1 MGLFNINK
9 EMLSILEAFKR
20 EADKRIDRLE
30 NINAKSI
37 EAYKGMKAYCE
48 KTKKESDDIFE
59 MCDKICTD
67 VANAID
73 IPLVL
78 QQINDVVKVICGFSE
93 TLQNLEE
100 RICKLHIDA
109 LNGDAIIKDI
119 LFIKRN
125 IQKNSGIQ
133 EKQVQSVVD
142 RLDFLEGAE
151 TQLLKL
157 TDEISSLRVDLKKAV
172 TTYEFIRKNKDIAG
186 VMGFFRSEKG
196 DGTLFDESQEQLTQ
210 IETINKN
217 SEMGKSEYEKIKKDI
232 MAEVESKIEDALVEM
247 HSANMSLYWELM
259 KLLDSDRLVFKYVAS
274 FLASVVHLSRLDDK
288 DACERGVKALAD
300 KLSSINKVIKVDDSD
315 FNMVRQL
322 AADIE
327 EYDERLRPELDVILA
342 WINTNGD

>member
-1 MGLFNINK
+1 MGIFSSNK
-9 EMLSILEAFKR
+9 EILSMLEDFKR
-20 EADKRIDRLE
+20 EADKRICRLE
-30 NINAKSI
+30 AIAKKSKSESMEMLADI
-37 EAYKGMKAYCE
+37 KAYCE
-48 KTKKESDDIFE
+48 E
-59 MCDKICTD
+59 
-67 VANAID
+67 ANGNAIISD
-73 IPLVL
+73 VL
-78 QQINDVVKVICGFSE
+78 DLMQTSNKIMKSFNGAMLEMNEKINS
-93 TLQNLEE
+93 
-100 RICKLHIDA
+100 
-109 LNGDAIIKDI
+109 
-119 LFIKRN
+119 
-125 IQKNSGIQ
+125 
-133 EKQVQSVVD
+133 
-142 RLDFLEGAE
+142 
-151 TQLLKL
+151 
-157 TDEISSLRVDLKKAV
+157 ISSKLGNLGSGSNTSDIKGELQALRSDLKKAV
-172 TTYEFIRKNKDIAG
+172 ATYEFIRKNKDVAAC
-186 VMGFFRSEKG
+186 MAFFRSENG

>member
-232 MAEVESKIEDALVEM
+232 MAEVES
-247 HSANMSLYWELM
+247 NMSLYWELM